1 MAVVLSVIL
10 GICLSAASGFRVFVP
25 FLVISIASK
34 AGFVKL
40 SEGFS
45 WMGTTP
51 ALILFIVATIVE
63 IVAYYV
69 PYIDNILDMIAL
81 PLAVIAGIV
90 LTATVITDM
99 TPMLKWSLAIIAG
112 GGASGLV
119 HSGISLVRGA
129 STATTGGLA
138 NNVVA
143 TIENIISTVISV
155 IAIVTPI
162 LALVFIA
169 VIVFFVIRFIQ
180 RRKRKISST

>member
-1 MAVVLSVIL
+1 MAVVLSVLL
-10 GICLSAASGFRVFVP
+10 GISLSAASGFRVFVP

-34 AGFVKL
+34 AGLVKL

-45 WMGTTP
+45 WIGSTP
-51 ALILFIVATIVE
+51 ALILFAVATVVE

-69 PYIDNILDMIAL
+69 PYIDNLLDMIAM
-81 PLAVIAGIV
+81 PVAVIAGTV

-99 TPMLKWSLAIIAG
+99 APMLKWTLALIAG

-119 HSGISLVRGA
+119 HSGLSLVRGA

-143 TIENIISTVISV
+143 TIENVISTVISV
-155 IAIVTPI
+155 FAILAPIVAIIFIAIV
-162 LALVFIA
+162 
-169 VIVFFVIRFIQ
+169 VFFIVRIIK
-180 RRKRKISST
+180 RRRQKVGV